1 MRLSGAVALLATLT
15 IIFCAGSAQ
24 AQTPHTS
31 PAPTLLA
38 QGPGYPAQGVV
49 WRDAVSPFT
58 PGPRAIMGG
67 PGNGPEPG
75 QPMYI
80 CRARVQGSVTPGK
93 WLKGNCNIA
102 FGGREMVMN
111 QYQVA
116 YGNASWQPYAATTNG
131 LVRTGT
137 DTDGTPLFSCR
148 WRGDQGY
155 QPGKLLDGACRYP
168 LAGQE
173 RVVKPPFE
181 VLSATR
187 PIPVA
192 YPPAYYPAYPPRA
205 YPYPGYPP
213 YRRYGPPPY
222 PPPGYAPTSYP
233 TPDPSTVTWKP
244 AKAPAVPGPG
254 AIQGGPGNG
263 PNPGSPLYICRAAG
277 YSGGLLPGKWID
289 GKCSVASG
297 WDERKN
303 KTYEVAY
310 GEAVWGPFVGIT
322 KQMIRGGIDVD
333 GTPLYI
339 CRVRFFSGYGDKG
352 FQPGYLKNGTC
363 RVPYNQAN
371 TIPPPFQVLYNAGT
385 TFASY
390 NPRRYRRP
398 PPAWNNNPP
407 PGNPGAYPPD
417 RGNPPDENPGEG
429 NESGDGA
436 DNSADNSADNGP
448 QQNAPPDNI
457 AMDNSDAANS
467 SVPQGMRVV
476 FDTGTGATG
485 GGLILKNA
493 VTGTSITRKLAPNLA
508 PGACLKALQQAAL
521 DAGLQIQ
528 MDGDGLKIIGPDN
541 TLSVNGA
548 DVTVTSY

>member
-1 MRLSGAVALLATLT
+1 MTGATAR
-15 IIFCAGSAQ
+15 
-24 AQTPHTS
+24 AQTPHAS
-31 PAPTLLA
+31 PAPALLA
-38 QGPGYPAQGVV
+38 QGPGYAPQGVV
-49 WRDAVSPFT
+49 WRDAKSPYT

-75 QPMYI
+75 QPLYI
-80 CRARVQGSVTPGK
+80 CRASVQGSVTPGK

-116 YGNASWQPYAATTNG
+116 YGNASWQPYASNSTG
-131 LVRTGT
+131 LVQTGT
-137 DTDGTPLFSCR
+137 DSNGTPLFSCR

-155 QPGKLLDGACRYP
+155 QPGKLVDGACRYP

-173 RVVKPPFE
+173 RVVKPPFQ
-181 VLSATR
+181 VLYPGGSQY
-187 PIPVA
+187 PVSYPAYFPYYPPRVRAYPPYGPPA
-192 YPPAYYPAYPPRA
+192 YPPA
-205 YPYPGYPP
+205 
-213 YRRYGPPPY
+213 
-222 PPPGYAPTSYP
+222 GYAPATYP
-233 TPDPSTVTWKP
+233 SPNPSTVTWKP
-244 AKAPAVPGPG
+244 AKAPNVPGVG
-254 AIQGGPGNG
+254 AIRGGPGNG

-310 GEAVWGPFVGIT
+310 GDAVWGPFVGIT

-352 FQPGYLKNGTC
+352 FQPGYLKSGAC

-371 TIPPPFQVLYNAGT
+371 TVPPPFQVLYNAGT
-385 TFASY
+385 TFAPY

-398 PPAWNNNPP
+398 NPAWNNNPP
-407 PGNPGAYPPD
+407 PANSGAYPPD
-417 RGNPPDENPGEG
+417 GGSQPDENSGEG
-429 NESGDGA
+429 NQANDGM
-436 DNSADNSADNGP
+436 DNGP
-448 QQNAPPDNI
+448 QQNAPPASGTQDN
-457 AMDNSDAANS
+457 AGAQDNAEAADASA
-467 SVPQGMRVV
+467 PQGMRVV
-476 FDTGTGATG
+476 FNSGTGATA

-493 VTGTSITRKLAPNLA
+493 VTGTSITRQLAPHMA

-521 DAGLQIQ
+521 EAGLQIQ
-528 MDGDGLKIIGPDN
+528 MDGDGLKIVGPDN

-548 DVTVTSY
+548 DVTVTAY